1 MNINYCGYVQ
11 AIADYRKEHIN
22 PLPGI
27 TKEHAL
33 LYSGLFIN
41 DQVYNHLLE
50 LKEELKSAGLFKFS
64 AKRDF
69 QKAEHEIAK
78 YNMIMQNHIGVS
90 IDVFAAVLQD
100 MEDCFLKDIDI
111 LKYSISQIMLDHDIS
126 GIDNR
131 IACLSMLINI
141 FCQSSRVLVKFYR
154 EDAYEV
160 FGIHS
165 NKMDYLLLPVT
176 ERYTAE
182 LAASIS
188 GNGDTSGNTE
198 RATEAF
204 NVFVTKLID
213 PERFGR
219 IAEKYNQIV

>member
-11 AIADYRKEHIN
+11 AIADYKKEHIN
-22 PLPGI
+22 PLPGV
-27 TKEHAL
+27 TKEHTL
-33 LYSGLFIN
+33 HYSGLFIN
-41 DQVYNHLLE
+41 DQVYNHILM
-50 LKEELKSAGLFKFS
+50 LKEELKTSGLFRFS

-78 YNMIMQNHIGVS
+78 YNLDMRSHVNVS
-90 IDVFAAVLQD
+90 PEIFASVLQD

-111 LKYSISQIMLDHDIS
+111 LKYSISQIMLDCNIS
-126 GIDNR
+126 GVDNR
-131 IACLSMLINI
+131 IASLSMLINI

-154 EDAYEV
+154 EDAYEI

-165 NKMDYLLLPVT
+165 DKMDYLLLPTT

-188 GNGDTSGNTE
+188 GNSDTSSKSE

-219 IAEKYNQIV
+219 IAEKYNQIA